1 MKGHSVRWSRIWN
14 TSGFAVGQW
23 RKLQQNICIPFLD
36 ITWGRC
42 SGFTAEICGNL
53 KLSFWTAPDNL
64 QAEMFAKPRAKI
76 LAHKAE
82 AKKKGVNE
90 VARSANRKK
99 KGGWEPISYPVGFS
113 TPILILYAHACGMHY
128 THDRAKMM
136 GRLYVLGAMMRLLS
150 DYISLM
156 FSYYTKIPI
165 LMNGIFQM
173 FFLISWEIVWADK
186 AKEER

>member
-1 MKGHSVRWSRIWN
+1 MLARVLM
-14 TSGFAVGQW
+14 T
-23 RKLQQNICIPFLD
+23 LD
-36 ITWGRC
+36 HIGYYWGGMR
-42 SGFTAEICGNL
+42 
-53 KLSFWTAPDNL
+53 
-64 QAEMFAKPRAKI
+64 
-76 LAHKAE
+76 
-82 AKKKGVNE
+82 
-90 VARSANRKK
+90 
-99 KGGWEPISYPVGFS
+99 PVPAWFQM
-113 TPILILYAHACGMHY
+113 T
-128 THDRAKMM
+128 